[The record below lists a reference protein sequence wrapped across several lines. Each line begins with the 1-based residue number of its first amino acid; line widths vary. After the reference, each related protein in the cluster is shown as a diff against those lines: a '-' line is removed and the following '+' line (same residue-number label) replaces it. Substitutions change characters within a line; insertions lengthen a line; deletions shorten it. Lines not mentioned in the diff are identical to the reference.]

1 MRYNESHIWISHV
14 ISVLITLIT
23 VARAEFVAGGVLLKF
38 EEGVDGEGSRLPG
51 TEGVAEEGG
60 LGGEESLI

>member
-1 MRYNESHIWISHV
+1 M
-14 ISVLITLIT
+14 
-23 VARAEFVAGGVLLKF
+23 ARAEFVAGGVLLKF
-38 EEGVDGEGSRLPG
+38 EEGVDGEGARLPG